1 MQDSFNKRFK
11 AHCVECKKQSWPERS
26 WIVVSQAAELVCW
39 PLLLEGRGD
48 ALFFPALVCPSCA
61 LAMCDVGLTFL

>member
-1 MQDSFNKRFK
+1 M
-11 AHCVECKKQSWPERS
+11 
-26 WIVVSQAAELVCW
+26 VSQAAELVCW

-61 LAMCDVGLTFL
+61 LAMCDVGLTFFVNYCNSLIQEKKKTGVFFI